1 LKQAGAHPSTLL
13 RFQIVSDFT
22 NDPQAQ
28 NAHDAD
34 AIVVGSGPNGLAAAV
49 TLADAGRRVRVLEA
63 QPTIGGG
70 ARSSAL
76 TLPGFIHDLGSA
88 IHPMAVGSPFFQ
100 HAALEAHG
108 LTWIHPEFPL
118 AHPLDD
124 GSAAVLHRSLPA
136 TCDAFGKDGKAWR
149 NLMAPFVENW
159 ASLAAE
165 ILQPML
171 HLPRHP
177 LRLAR
182 FGLLALQP
190 AAALARRHFHGD
202 AAQALFAGLAGHS
215 FLSFDAPGSAAVAL
229 VLGAAGH
236 AVGWPL
242 PRGGA
247 QSIADALAAR
257 LRARGGEIETACP
270 VNDVRDLPRSGA
282 MLLDLTV
289 WEAARVAA
297 GVLPAR
303 YRKKLE
309 RFRHGPGIFKV
320 DYALDAPIPWTA
332 EECRRAGTV
341 HLGGGLAEVAHAEA
355 QVARGEVPQSPF
367 VLLAQPS
374 LFDPT
379 RAPAGKHVAWAYCHI
394 PFGCPAD
401 MTSAIEAQIERF
413 APGFRER
420 ILASHVS
427 PPATLAAEN
436 ANLAGG
442 DITGGAVDLWQLL
455 ARPVLSLDPYRM
467 PALGL
472 YLCSSST
479 PPAGGVH
486 GMCGYNAAR
495 SALRREWR

>member
-1 LKQAGAHPSTLL
+1 MTDNTDERSAPNGAE
-13 RFQIVSDFT
+13 
-22 NDPQAQ
+22 
-28 NAHDAD
+28 
-34 AIVVGSGPNGLAAAV
+34 AIVVGSGPNGLAAAL
-49 TLADAGRRVRVLEA
+49 TLAEAGRRVRVIEA
-63 QPTIGGG
+63 QSTIGGG
-70 ARSSAL
+70 ARSAAL
-76 TLPGFIHDLGSA
+76 TLRGFLHDLGSA

-108 LTWIHPEFPL
+108 LAWIHPEFPL

-124 GSAAVLHRSLPA
+124 GSAAVLHRSLSA
-136 TCDAFGKDGKAWR
+136 TCDAFGPDGNAWR
-149 NLMAPFVENW
+149 SLMAPFVENW
-159 ASLAAE
+159 DALAGE

-171 HLPRHP
+171 HFPRHP
-177 LRLAR
+177 FQLAR
-182 FGLLALQP
+182 FGMLALQP
-190 AAALARRHFHGD
+190 ATRLARRHFRGD

-215 FLSFDAPGSAAVAL
+215 FLPLDAPGSAAVAL
-229 VLGAAGH
+229 VLGSAGH

-247 QSIADALAAR
+247 QSIADALAAS
-257 LRARGGEIETACP
+257 LRARGGEIETGRP
-270 VNDVRDLPRSGA
+270 VNDVRDLPRA
-282 MLLDLTV
+282 DATLLDV
-289 WEAARVAA
+289 SAWEAARVATA
-297 GVLPAR
+297 VLPAR
-303 YRKKLE
+303 YRKMLE

-341 HLGGGLAEVAHAEA
+341 HLGGTLTEIARAEA
-355 QVARGEVPQSPF
+355 QVACGEVPPSPF

-401 MTSAIEAQIERF
+401 MNSAIEAQIERF

-420 ILASHVS
+420 VLARHVS
-427 PPATLAAEN
+427 TPATLAAQN

-442 DITGGAVDLWQLL
+442 DISGGAVDLWQLL
-455 ARPVLSLDPYRM
+455 ARPVLSFDPYRM
-467 PALGL
+467 PVPGL

-495 SALRREWR
+495 SVLRRELRMRQVPLRT